1 MATTITTLRDRLE
14 QTLQDTGNAK
24 WTTNQ
29 LDEAI
34 RQALAAYSEHLP
46 HRAITTLDVSSAGR
60 EISISTITYRS
71 IERVWWDYDATNPD
85 HPPHWRDFETWPGD
99 ILYINDT
106 DEPTS
111 GDKVRIWYTADH
123 TLTDLDTA
131 TATTLPTRHESLL
144 VQGASGFAAA
154 ARRVTILEQVNLNEW
169 APRNLREWA
178 ELQLTS
184 FYNALEEIAT
194 RQAAL
199 DSGTAPASAL
209 DRWDGEAYR

>member
-1 MATTITTLRDRLE
+1 MTTTITTLRDRLE
-14 QTLQDTGNAK
+14 QTLQDTGNIK
-24 WTTNQ
+24 WTTTN

-46 HRAITTLDVSSAGR
+46 HRAITSVTLSSTGR
-60 EISISTITYRS
+60 EIDISTVTYRD
-71 IERVWWDYDATNPD
+71 IERVWWDYDASDPD
-85 HPPHWRDFETWPGD
+85 HPPHWRTFELWPGD
-99 ILYINDT
+99 ILFVNDA
-106 DEPTS
+106 DEPQS

-123 TLTDLDTA
+123 TITDLDTA
-131 TATTLPTRHESLL
+131 TATTLPTRHESLI

-184 FYNALEEIAT
+184 FYNALEEIAS
-194 RQAAL
+194 RKAAL
-199 DSGTAPASAL
+199 DSGTALAPAL
-209 DRWDGEAYR
+209 DRWDGDGVW